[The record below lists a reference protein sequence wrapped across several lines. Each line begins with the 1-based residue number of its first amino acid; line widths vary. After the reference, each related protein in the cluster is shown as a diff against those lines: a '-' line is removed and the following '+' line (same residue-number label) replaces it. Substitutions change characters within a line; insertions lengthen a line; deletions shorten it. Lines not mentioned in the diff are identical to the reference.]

1 MKKFATLLSLMIVF
15 TTNAQFG
22 QIENG
27 GFENW
32 TNTPLFYTPLD
43 WNSSNLDYGIET
55 VSKSPDAQ
63 EGLSSVILK
72 TIIKDL
78 DTITGYVYHGSDDTG
93 IDYTDNFETVS
104 IQFKSNLTQDDTLYM
119 ILTRFDQFDNQ
130 LELQIRPVGYG
141 INNNWT
147 QSIVTVGNQSQSK
160 IGIAFTIGKEPG
172 LNFLPSPNSTVQ
184 IDNIQLYSGNTE
196 QTPIPNYSFEN
207 WEEITYQN
215 PENWYSYNQLL
226 TVYDL
231 ENITKTTDANSG
243 SFAVKMTTIDI
254 EGDATP
260 GLIANGPLNYST
272 FGFKPIPYNASPTT
286 ISGAYKYSPNGNDN
300 GEMYIQFFKLGNVI
314 GGHVETFMNQTNY
327 TSFSSNIILVGTPD
341 SMSIIASSG
350 NNVGSVLM
358 LDDLSFSGNNVGI
371 EEFSNMEINIYP
383 NPAKNKVMIKSNNVF
398 NYKIID
404 LSGKIVMSGD
414 NNKSAIEVDID
425 HLNSGAYFI
434 KINNKENYKLI
445 IE

>member
-1 MKKFATLLSLMIVF
+1 MIF
-15 TTNAQFG
+15 LTTNAQFG

-27 GFENW
+27 SFENW

-55 VSKSPDAQ
+55 VTKSYDAQ
-63 EGLSSVILK
+63 EGLYSVILK
-72 TIIKDL
+72 TIIEEQ
-78 DTITGYVYHGSDDTG
+78 DTITGYVYQGSEDIG

-130 LELQIRPVGYG
+130 IELQIHPVGYG

-147 QSIVTVGNQSQSK
+147 QSIINVGNQSQAK
-160 IGIAFTIGKEPG
+160 IGIAFTIGKEPE

-184 IDNIQLYSGNTE
+184 IDNIQFYSGNTE
-196 QTPIPNYSFEN
+196 QTPLPNFSFEN
-207 WEEITYQN
+207 WEEISYEN
-215 PENWYSYNQLL
+215 PENWHSYNQLL
-226 TVYDL
+226 TIYDL
-231 ENITKTTDANSG
+231 ENVTKTTDSNSG
-243 SFAVKMTTIDI
+243 SFAVKITTNDV
-254 EGDATP
+254 EGEVTP
-260 GLIANGPLNYST
+260 GLLANGPLNIST

-300 GEMYIQFFKLGNVI
+300 AEMFIQFFKLGNVI
-314 GGHVETFMNQTNY
+314 GGHVETFINQTNY
-327 TSFSSNIILVGTPD
+327 TSFSSNIILIGTPD

-350 NNVGSVLM
+350 NNVGSVLI
-358 LDDLSFSGNNVGI
+358 LDDLNFSGNNVGI
-371 EEFSNMEINIYP
+371 EEFSNMKVNIYP
-383 NPAKNKVMIKSNNVF
+383 NPAKNKVMIKSNDIF

-404 LSGKIVMSGD
+404 LSGEIVMSGD
-414 NNKSAIEVDID
+414 NNTSAIEVDID
-425 HLNSGAYFI
+425 HLNSGVYFV

>member
-1 MKKFATLLSLMIVF
+1 MKILITLISIMIF
-15 TTNAQFG
+15 LTTNAQFG

-27 GFENW
+27 SFENW

-55 VSKSPDAQ
+55 VTKSYDAQ
-63 EGLSSVILK
+63 EGLYSVILK
-72 TIIKDL
+72 TIIEEQ
-78 DTITGYVYHGSDDTG
+78 DTITGYVYQGSEDIG

-130 LELQIRPVGYG
+130 IELQIHPVGYG

-147 QSIVTVGNQSQSK
+147 QSIINVGNQSQAK
-160 IGIAFTIGKEPG
+160 IGIAFTIGKEPE

-184 IDNIQLYSGNTE
+184 IDNIQFYSGNTE
-196 QTPIPNYSFEN
+196 QTPLPNFSFEN
-207 WEEITYQN
+207 WEEISYEN
-215 PENWYSYNQLL
+215 PENWHSYNQLL
-226 TVYDL
+226 TIYDL
-231 ENITKTTDANSG
+231 ENVTKTTDSNSG
-243 SFAVKMTTIDI
+243 SFAVKMTTNDV
-254 EGDATP
+254 EGEVTP
-260 GLIANGPLNYST
+260 GLLANGPLNIST

-300 GEMYIQFFKLGNVI
+300 AEMFIQFFKLGNVI
-314 GGHVETFMNQTNY
+314 GGHVETFINQTNY
-327 TSFSSNIILVGTPD
+327 TSFSSNIILIGTPD

-350 NNVGSVLM
+350 NNVGSVLI
-358 LDDLSFSGNNVGI
+358 LDDLNFSGNNVGI
-371 EEFSNMEINIYP
+371 EEFSNMKVNIYP
-383 NPAKNKVMIKSNNVF
+383 NPAKNKVMIKSNDIF

-404 LSGKIVMSGD
+404 LSGEIVMSGD
-414 NNKSAIEVDID
+414 NNTSAIEVDID
-425 HLNSGAYFI
+425 HLNSGVYFV